1 MCTGVLPYLSFLA
14 SENMHRFH
22 YWPRNGSQACMVI
35 QQSVRDSALAS
46 FLNMFVEAMNMI
58 PSFFLG
64 KGHKVE
70 VDKFNNIYYVRVWKN
85 MKRPR

>member
-1 MCTGVLPYLSFLA
+1 ML
-14 SENMHRFH
+14 
-22 YWPRNGSQACMVI
+22 
-35 QQSVRDSALAS
+35 
-46 FLNMFVEAMNMI
+46 VEAMNMI

-70 VDKFNNIYYVRVWKN
+70 VDKFKNIYYLRVWKN